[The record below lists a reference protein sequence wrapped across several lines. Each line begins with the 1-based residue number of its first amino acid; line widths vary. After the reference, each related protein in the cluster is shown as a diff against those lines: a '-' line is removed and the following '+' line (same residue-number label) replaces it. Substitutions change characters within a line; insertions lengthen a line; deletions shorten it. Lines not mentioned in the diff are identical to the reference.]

1 MLSHSGQISKL
12 LGNIED
18 NYFER
23 AIVEQVDRILDD
35 CPAPDTDILPLPSPL
50 SYSGFGYFYDFMN
63 GAVEKLDTVLD
74 PCLKNEVDLLLDAMC
89 AGPMLRILAPGPRRF
104 IHGVLNGSQATTN
117 GHILAG

>member
-1 MLSHSGQISKL
+1 MLSHREQISKL

-50 SYSGFGYFYDFMN
+50 SYSGFDYF
-63 GAVEKLDTVLD
+63 
-74 PCLKNEVDLLLDAMC
+74 
-89 AGPMLRILAPGPRRF
+89 
-104 IHGVLNGSQATTN
+104 
-117 GHILAG
+117 